1 MKILHVIHT
10 LNPKMG
16 GPVECVNQLAG
27 FFTGDG
33 HTVDV
38 LACADT
44 RDDAWIDGFPANV
57 HCAGP
62 AYGKYA
68 YSPRVR
74 HWLNE
79 NITKFDVVIING
91 LWQAH
96 VRIAASVAR
105 QKNMPYFIYVHGL
118 MDPWNRTAH
127 PFKYLKKFA
136 YWLLVERISL
146 TNARALVFTS
156 EEEARLAVRYFPTAG
171 WNSLVVGNGIAEP
184 PEPTLEE
191 VEQFFDHFP
200 SLRGQRFWLFLSRI
214 HPKKGLETLFQ
225 VMADLPPE
233 QRPTLLLVGG
243 GEERYVSTL
252 KARARELSIDGNVI
266 WAGPLYGMEKWA
278 AFGAAELFVLPSHQE
293 NFGIAIVEALA
304 TGLPVCTTRA
314 VNIWKTLSG
323 ARAGI
328 ISDDNLASQKNAFGE
343 WLRMQPRERQAM
355 RDAARSCFV
364 EHFSIEGAGRRLLA
378 AISATT
384 RPAREGSG

>member
-1 MKILHVIHT
+1 
-10 LNPKMG
+10 MG

-27 FFTGDG
+27 FFTGNG

-44 RDDAWIDGFPANV
+44 WSDEWIEGFPANV

-74 HWLNE
+74 RWLME
-79 NITKFDVVIING
+79 NIRKFDVVIING

-105 QKNMPYFIYVHGL
+105 QMNMPYFIYVHGL

-146 TNARALVFTS
+146 ANARALVFTS
-156 EEEARLAVRYFPTAG
+156 EEEASLALRYFPSAG
-171 WNSLVVGNGIAEP
+171 WRSLVVGNGIAVP
-184 PEPTLEE
+184 PKPTLEE
-191 VEQFFDHFP
+191 VEEFLDHFP
-200 SLRGQRFWLFLSRI
+200 KLRDGRFWLFLSRI
-214 HPKKGLETLFQ
+214 HPKKGIENLLQ
-225 VMADLPPE
+225 AVADLPRDR
-233 QRPTLLLVGG
+233 RPTLLIVGG
-243 GEERYVSTL
+243 GDEPYVDNL
-252 KARARELSIDGNVI
+252 KARTKELSIEKKVL
-266 WAGPLYGMEKWA
+266 WAGPLYGMQKWA
-278 AFGAAELFVLPSHQE
+278 AFSKAELFVLPSHQE
-293 NFGIAIVEALA
+293 NFGIALVEALA
-304 TGLPVCTTRA
+304 MGVPVCTTRA
-314 VNIWKTLSG
+314 VNIWKTLQA

-328 ISDDNLASQKNAFGE
+328 ISDDNLSSLRTAFQE
-343 WLRMQPRERQAM
+343 WLQMPPGERQAM
-355 RDAARSCFV
+355 RDAARTCFV

-378 AISATT
+378 AIAATIESA
-384 RPAREGSG
+384 PREMVEHENIGTGR

>member
-1 MKILHVIHT
+1 
-10 LNPKMG
+10 MG

-27 FFTGDG
+27 FFKANG

-44 RDDAWIDGFPANV
+44 RNDEWIDGFPANV

-74 HWLNE
+74 RWLNE

-118 MDPWNRTAH
+118 MDPWNRAAH

-136 YWLLVERISL
+136 YWLLVERVSL
-146 TNARALVFTS
+146 ANARALVFTS
-156 EEEARLAVRYFPTAG
+156 EEEARLAVSYFPAAG
-171 WNSLVVGNGIAEP
+171 WNSLVVGNGIAVP

-191 VEQFFDHFP
+191 VEEFLDGHPQ
-200 SLRGQRFWLFLSRI
+200 LRGRAFWLFLSRI
-214 HPKKGLETLFQ
+214 HPKKGLENLLE
-225 VMADLPPE
+225 ALAALAPDK
-233 QRPTLLLVGG
+233 RPTVLVVGG
-243 GEERYVSTL
+243 GEEEYISGL
-252 KARARELSIDGNVI
+252 KARAKQLAIDKTVL
-266 WAGPLYGMEKWA
+266 WAGPLYGMQKWA
-278 AFGAAELFVLPSHQE
+278 AFSKADLFVLPSHQE
-293 NFGIAIVEALA
+293 NFGIALVEALA
-304 TGLPVCTTRA
+304 MGVPVCTTKA
-314 VNIWKTLSG
+314 VNIWKTLDAS
-323 ARAGI
+323 RAGI
-328 ISDDNLASQKNAFGE
+328 ISDDNSNSLKTAYQQ
-343 WLRMQPRERQAM
+343 WLQMPLGERQAM
-355 RDAARSCFV
+355 RDAARACFV

-378 AISATT
+378 AISATRSSAPRGVVEHEDT
-384 RPAREGSG
+384 GTGR